1 MKQYL
6 LLIIFAFVFLSA
18 QAQKD
23 TINYSPKGST
33 KLSLSDAGEVSINIF
48 PVPVRDNSFTVKSD
62 KEISAIRITNII
74 GQDIYR
80 VKYNTPQLVLK
91 ILLESPKR
99 GMYLVAIVF
108 SDDTRVVRKI
118 MIEGAY

>member
-1 MKQYL
+1 MKLYL
-6 LLIIFAFVFLSA
+6 LLIIFSFVFLST

-23 TINYSPKGST
+23 TVNYSSKGGA
-33 KLSLSDAGEVSINIF
+33 KLSLSDEGEVNINIF
-48 PVPVRDNSFTVKSD
+48 PVPVRDNSFTVKSE

-80 VKYNTPQLVLK
+80 AKYSTPQLVSK
-91 ILLESPKR
+91 VLLENPKR
-99 GMYLVAIVF
+99 GMYLVVIVF

-118 MIEGAY
+118 MIEGVY

>member
-6 LLIIFAFVFLSA
+6 LLILFVFSFLSA

-23 TINYSPKGST
+23 TANYSSKASARQ
-33 KLSLSDAGEVSINIF
+33 SLSEAVEVNINIF
-48 PVPVRDNSFTVKSD
+48 PVPVRDNSFTIKSD

-80 VKYNTPQLVLK
+80 VKYNTPQLLAK
-91 ILLESPKR
+91 ILLENPKR
-99 GMYLVAIVF
+99 GMYLVTLGF